1 MKLIPSWTRIPG
13 RVTALFFAVAAISV
27 FALLWLGVRL
37 LEQDRALEAQRLQE
51 KRESAADRLVAAL
64 KQAPSVEER
73 MLADLPER
81 PSPTLDEG
89 AVVVVADHTGIRVS
103 PEGALPYYSLVPP
116 IPEPPAD
123 AYLAAERA
131 EFIDRNPDEAIEV
144 LRALSAS
151 PDPATR
157 AGAQLRLARNLRKM
171 GRYDAALEV
180 YELLGKVTTVALS
193 GVPVDLVARR
203 ARCVLLEELERS
215 EQLQQEAQSLYQDFA
230 AGHWR
235 LERESY
241 LYYSQQLMR
250 WHRIEP
256 ARETERQA
264 LAEAVDWF
272 WQSWRAG
279 RTVEPGSSGRHCVSA
294 LGTSAT
300 VVWRASHDR
309 ATAFVA
315 DPHYQQSHWFQP
327 ALGNLESTGVR
338 MAILDGKGSLL
349 FGQAPA
355 EGVPETRR
363 AASITGLPWTLV
375 VTSPDVQAEIAQ
387 FAERRR
393 LLIGGLV
400 ALALLVFAGSYFIW
414 RTVSRELAVAQLQSD
429 FVSAVSHEFRTP
441 LTSLRQFT
449 EMLVEDDNLPS
460 EKRRTFYKAQQRAA
474 GRLSRLVESLLDFG
488 RMEAGAR
495 PYRLEPLDAVELAA
509 KVVDD
514 FRQEVPGNGRAIE
527 WTAPDG
533 RVIVRADRAALAQA
547 LWNLLDNAVKYS
559 GDSTAVVVEVDRSD
573 QVAIRVR
580 DSGFGIPSSEQA
592 EIFRKFRRG
601 SGAKAHGIKGTGIG
615 LAVVRHI
622 VDAHGGKVT
631 VESEPGRGST
641 FSILLPA
648 EG

>member
-1 MKLIPSWTRIPG
+1 MKLIPAWTRIPG

-27 FALLWLGVRL
+27 LALLWLGVRL

-51 KRESAADRLVAAL
+51 RRESAADRLVAAL
-64 KQAPSVEER
+64 EQAPSVEER
-73 MLADLPER
+73 MLATLPER
-81 PSPTLDEG
+81 PSPTVGEG
-89 AVVVVADHTGIRVS
+89 AVVVIADHTGILVW
-103 PEGALPYYSLVPP
+103 PEGALLYYPWVPP
-116 IPEPPAD
+116 IKEPPGE

-131 EFIDRNPDEAIEV
+131 EFIDDNADEAIQIV
-144 LRALSAS
+144 RALSS
-151 PDPATR
+151 SSDPATR
-157 AGAQLRLARNLRKM
+157 AGAQLRLARNLRKT
-171 GRYDAALEV
+171 GRYDQALEV
-180 YELLGKVTTVALS
+180 YELLGEVTNVALS

-203 ARCVLLEELERS
+203 VRCAMLEELGRS
-215 EQLQQEAQSLYQDFA
+215 EQLRQEAQSLYQDLA

-241 LYYSQQLMR
+241 LYYSQQLTR
-250 WHRIEP
+250 WLDIEP
-256 ARETERQA
+256 ERGTERQA
-264 LAEAVDWF
+264 LAEAVDWL
-272 WQSWRAG
+272 WQSWREG
-279 RTVEPGSSGRHCVSA
+279 RTAEPGSSGRQCVSA

-300 VVWRASHDR
+300 VVWRASNNR
-309 ATAFVA
+309 VTALVA

-327 ALGNLESTGVR
+327 ALDDLESSGIR
-338 MAILDGKGSLL
+338 MAILDGEGSVL
-349 FGQAPA
+349 FGQVPP
-355 EGVPETRR
+355 EGLPETRR
-363 AASITGLPWTLV
+363 AASTTGLPWTLV
-375 VTSPDVQAEIAQ
+375 VTSSDMQADSAQ

-393 LLIGGLV
+393 LLITGLV
-400 ALALLVFAGSYFIW
+400 ALVLLVFAASYFIW
-414 RTVSRELAVAQLQSD
+414 RTVSRELAVARLQSD

-449 EMLVEDDNLPS
+449 EMLVEDDNLPAQ
-460 EKRRTFYKAQQRAA
+460 KRRTFYQAQQRAA

-495 PYRLEPLDAVELAA
+495 PYRLEPLDAGELAA
-509 KVVDD
+509 KVVEE
-514 FRQEVPGNGRAIE
+514 FRQEVPANGRTIE
-527 WTAPDG
+527 LTAPDG
-533 RVIVRADRAALAQA
+533 RAIVRADRAALAQA

-559 GDSTAVVVEVDRSD
+559 GDGTPVRVAVDRSD

-580 DSGFGIPSSEQA
+580 DHGLGIPSSEQA

-615 LAVVRHI
+615 LAMVQHI